1 MKSSTERGLFL
12 LPWLVSFA
20 LFSAYP
26 ILFSLGVSFTR
37 FDPFH
42 GGLTGWA
49 GLANYRTVFG
59 EPLFWRALGN
69 TVVFVV
75 GTVLPTAVLS
85 LALALALDRAGR
97 LKGLLRTGY
106 FIPSVVSLAVISLV
120 FKYIYSRQ
128 GPLNLVVTLLG
139 AEAREWLLDPRYA
152 LASIMVMD
160 VWESLGYYAIFYLAA
175 LQTVPRELYDAARV
189 DGAGRLALFRN
200 VTLPW
205 LRPVVIFVVVVNTI
219 RAFQVFVEVVIM
231 TRGGPMGST
240 MTLVY
245 YMYERAFQRIEIGQA
260 SAVAFVV
267 FVLIMVFALLQ
278 VGLLRKLR
286 ASEG

>member
-1 MKSSTERGLFL
+1 VRTWRERLLFL
-12 LPWLVSFA
+12 LPWAVSFA

-26 ILFSLGVSFTR
+26 IGFSLGTSFTEYN
-37 FDPFH
+37 PFR
-42 GGLTGWA
+42 GGLVGWT
-49 GLANYRTVFG
+49 GLANWRAVFG
-59 EPLFWRALGN
+59 DPLFWQSFRN
-69 TVVFVV
+69 TILFVV
-75 GTVLPTAVLS
+75 GTVPATAALS
-85 LALALALDRAGR
+85 LALALVLDRAGR

-120 FKYIYSRQ
+120 FKYIYAKQ
-128 GPLNLVVTLLG
+128 GPLNLVAGLFG
-139 AEAREWLLDPRYA
+139 SSGREWLLDPRYA
-152 LASIMVMD
+152 LASIMAMD

-189 DGAGRLALFRN
+189 DGAGRAAVFRSI
-200 VTLPW
+200 TLPW
-205 LRPVVIFVVVVNTI
+205 IKPVVIFVVIVNTI

-245 YMYERAFQRIEIGQA
+245 YMYEKAFLHVNFGQA

-278 VGLLRKLR
+278 VGLLKRLK
-286 ASEG
+286 AVAE

>member
-1 MKSSTERGLFL
+1 MKPSKERIGFL
-12 LPWLVSFA
+12 IPWFLSFA

-26 ILFSLGVSFTR
+26 ILFSLGVSFTEYN
-37 FDPFH
+37 PFR
-42 GGLTGWA
+42 GGLVGWTGIQ
-49 GLANYRTVFG
+49 NYRQVFSDH
-59 EPLFWRALGN
+59 LFWRSFAN
-69 TVVFVV
+69 TILFVV
-75 GTVLPTAVLS
+75 GTVPPTAVLS
-85 LALALALDRAGR
+85 LLLALLLDRAGR
-97 LKGLLRTGY
+97 LKGILRTGY

-120 FKYIYSRQ
+120 FKYIYSTQ
-128 GPLNLVVTLLG
+128 GPLNLIVGLFG
-139 AEAREWLLDPRYA
+139 GSGKEWLLNPRYA
-152 LASIMVMD
+152 LTSIMVMD
-160 VWESLGYYAIFYLAA
+160 IWESVGYYAIFYLAA

-189 DGAGRLALFRN
+189 DGAGRFALFRS

-205 LRPVVIFVVVVNTI
+205 IKPVVVFVVVVNTI

-245 YMYERAFQRIEIGQA
+245 YMYEKAFLHINIGQA

-267 FVLIMVFALLQ
+267 FVLIMIFAFVQ

-286 ASEG
+286 TSV

>member
-1 MKSSTERGLFL
+1 MRPSRERILFL
-12 LPWLVSFA
+12 SPWLVSFA

-42 GGLTGWA
+42 GGLVGWA
-49 GLANYRTVFG
+49 GAENYRQVFSD
-59 EPLFWRALGN
+59 PLFWRSFAN
-69 TVVFVV
+69 TVWFVL
-75 GTVLPTAVLS
+75 GTVPATAA
-85 LALALALDRAGR
+85 LALALALLLDRAGR
-97 LKGLLRTGY
+97 MRGILRTGY

-120 FKYIYSRQ
+120 FKYIYSKQ
-128 GPLNLVVTLLG
+128 GPLNLAAALVG
-139 AEAREWLLDPRYA
+139 GSGREWLLDPNYA
-152 LASIMVMD
+152 LGAIMVMD
-160 VWESLGYYAIFYLAA
+160 IWESLGYYAIFYLAA
-175 LQTVPRELYDAARV
+175 LQTVPRELYDAAKV
-189 DGAGRLALFRN
+189 DGAGHLALFRN

-205 LRPVVIFVVVVNTI
+205 IRPVVVFVVVVNTI

-267 FVLIMVFALLQ
+267 FVLIVAFALVQ
-278 VGLLRKLR
+278 VGLLRKVK
-286 ASEG
+286 ASVG